1 MVIRAENGYGHVRE
15 AKAHIDGL
23 IQIHRVDDDVARLGV
38 WRQSVAALA
47 AEAVDLRPVPLEG
60 IDPHELEAGL
70 RAALSHGLVDDLDWL
85 SPPHAAAALYELAGA
100 LPMGDVRRELGRR
113 VLRYL
118 HEGGAETFAILA
130 AQLSLG
136 SRRGLSG
143 PAVRARVALTMDVA
157 AITHGRAEVLAL
169 SLLSHPDLV
178 REWVSAPS
186 MGALPSRRLAAQIL
200 ECAALQVVRR
210 RAREDDQTAAVFDQP
225 DVAAAWQRLLSDREP
240 LVWRHVAIARGVLA
254 AAMPHY
260 AHQVERT
267 LDPALTPF
275 EWRRAA
281 TSLAASVGIDPI
293 GGLARCLDVLRG
305 EVLQRDPGVAS
316 AMVLGLPWA
325 LESEPD
331 AANRLLCTLLEIGN
345 IDTLESFGLLLRDHL
360 GTQFVTSATE
370 AAKKRIGDLHVVK
383 TEDDGRVALLRA
395 VAFELGADAEPVAI
409 LGELVSNARLAYAE
423 QDARAAH
430 ARGLDLLACVA
441 RTLESLTSAAA
452 TPEGRRH
459 AFLAL
464 RDLDRAML
472 ESQTLVN
479 LLWLGSSSTESPVL
493 HRADALLNQLAE
505 WMIGMES
512 APIRDAGGIDHLTLR
527 QRRFGVLLHF
537 VDGALGVTDKPA
549 SLRERRLRVTRLLL
563 ERIRDDVPSPLRRV
577 VCAAAARACDALLR
591 EEDVEL
597 SDVLIAVAFHVV
609 DASDILVLSE
619 ASMDPV
625 ASRVLR
631 AHAEFVQ
638 RKVKAARMTGQRVR
652 VSLESIHALARS
664 FPVPGTQRVEALRE
678 ALVRF
683 VDVVQTVH
691 AAQALSSLASDDDLG
706 PSPMSAFAD
715 ALSMVARLTSGARR
729 RMGLP
734 LSEEAKGFDSALRV
748 LDIGLA
754 RSLREDDPKALQHAT
769 DAATRAIRD
778 VLPTD
783 WADVAVDALG
793 HVSSLP
799 VSVPFASGVVA
810 SQAPLTRGAPLPPWL
825 PPNRVIGGFHV
836 LRPLGSGSVGSV
848 FAVCRAEEK
857 GLPHAP
863 RFALKVPEYG
873 GDVARAL
880 SQEEFFHLFRE
891 EAGALLAVPDHPNLA
906 RLVTFDAGAR
916 PKPILV
922 MELVEGLTLQRLIDT
937 ASLGTT
943 DAFAVLDGVAAGLEA
958 MHSVGVGHL
967 DIKPSNVILRETNPG
982 EEPSDS
988 TASSRDS
995 QRPTARAGVPV
1006 LVDFGLA
1013 GRQIR
1018 PGCATVHYGSPELWG
1033 LEFAGLQPSPVAVDV
1048 YAFGCLV
1055 YEALFGQ
1062 ELFDGPSQ
1070 MAVVSKHIQHDGD
1083 LPVLRAMMRRTDFS
1097 QLAAV
1102 IRDAVRRDPR
1112 DRATLPALRR
1122 DLRQVASEFRAASW
1136 PLSLG
1141 KPPRAENPM
1150 KTSVSRALPLVRKRS
1165 TTRE

>member
-1 MVIRAENGYGHVRE
+1 VRE

-23 IQIHRVDDDVARLGV
+23 IEIHRVDDDVARLGV

-136 SRRGLSG
+136 SRKGLSG

-178 REWVSAPS
+178 REWISAPS
-186 MGALPSRRLAAQIL
+186 TGALPSRRLAAQIL

-210 RAREDDQTAAVFDQP
+210 RAREDDQTVAIFDQP

-281 TSLAASVGIDPI
+281 TSLGASVAIDPV

-370 AAKKRIGDLHVVK
+370 AAKKKIGDLLVAR

-395 VAFELGADAEPVAI
+395 VASELGADQDGEPIAA
-409 LGELVSNARLAYAE
+409 LGELVSQARLAFAE

-430 ARGLDLLACVA
+430 ARGLDLLASVA
-441 RTLESLTSAAA
+441 RRLESLTFAPA

-479 LLWLGSSSTESPVL
+479 LLWLGSSSAEVPTL
-493 HRADALLNQLAE
+493 QRADALLTQLAE
-505 WMIGMES
+505 WMCHQES
-512 APIRDAGGIDHLTLR
+512 SPIREAEGIEHLTLR
-527 QRRFGVLLHF
+527 QRRFGALLHF
-537 VDGALGVTDKPA
+537 VDGALGLTGKPA

-563 ERIRDDVPSPLRRV
+563 ERIRDDAPSQLRRV

-597 SDVLIAVAFHVV
+597 SDVLIAVAFHVM

-619 ASMDPV
+619 ASMEPV

-638 RKVKAARMTGQRVR
+638 RKAKAARMTGQRVR
-652 VSLESIHALARS
+652 VSLESIGALTRS
-664 FPVPGTQRVEALRE
+664 LPVPGTQRVEALRE
-678 ALVRF
+678 VLVRL

-691 AAQALSSLASDDDLG
+691 RAQTLSSLGADDDLG

-715 ALSMVARLTSGARR
+715 VLSLVTRLTSGARR
-729 RMGLP
+729 RMGLGVG
-734 LSEEAKGFDSALRV
+734 EGAKGFDAALRV

-754 RSLREDDPKALQHAT
+754 RALREDDPKALQHAT
-769 DAATRAIRD
+769 DVATRAIRD
-778 VLPTD
+778 VLPSD
-783 WADVAVDALG
+783 WADVALDALD
-793 HVSSLP
+793 HVSRLP
-799 VSVPFASGVVA
+799 VTMPFVSGVVA
-810 SQAPLTRGAPLPPWL
+810 SQVPLTRAAPLPPWL

-836 LRPLGSGSVGSV
+836 LRPLGTGSVGSV

-880 SQEEFFHLFRE
+880 SQEEFLRLFRE
-891 EAGALLAVPDHPNLA
+891 EAGALLSVPDHPNLA

-967 DIKPSNVILRETNPG
+967 DIKPSNVILREANPG

-988 TASSRDS
+988 RDS
-995 QRPTARAGVPV
+995 QRPPARSGTPV

-1033 LEFAGLQPSPVAVDV
+1033 LEFAGLQPSPVAVDI

-1055 YEALFGQ
+1055 YETLFGR

-1112 DRATLPALRR
+1112 DRATLPVLRH
-1122 DLRQVASEFRAASW
+1122 DLRQVAIAFQGASW
-1136 PLSLG
+1136 PLSLD
-1141 KPPRAENPM
+1141 KPPRAVDPM
-1150 KTSVSRALPLVRKRS
+1150 KSSVSRALPLVRKRI